1 MNPPNVSR
9 REMLRTTVGACGA
22 LAVAPMINLGR
33 YRLFAHSPAEYSAR
47 AIRLVQNSVV
57 IDMLSP
63 ITLNFPLMRKWF
75 NDPETFTDADFRR
88 YQESGIDV
96 FHIAVGT
103 GGPEAY
109 DRTLGFISSWN
120 SFLAGQDTRF
130 MRIDSAADLETVTDS
145 GKVGILLGVQN
156 AAHFR
161 RPDDVDTFYHLGQ
174 RVAQLTY
181 NRRNL
186 IGDGSTERTDSGI
199 SDFGVSII
207 ERMNEIG
214 MALDVS
220 HSGDQTTLDAF
231 EISKQPVLI
240 THSNCRTLVPG
251 HPRNKT
257 DEAIRAM
264 ARSGGVMGITG
275 VRNFVKDREPTT
287 IEDMLDHYDHVADL
301 VGVEHVGVG
310 SDIDLDGYD
319 DMPPEDYERL
329 RESYKGSYAFREKID
344 IEGVDHPKRMFD
356 LTEGLIR
363 RGYDDPE
370 IEAILGGNFRRVL
383 SEIWTVPERAEES
396 ADAGAAA

>member
-1 MNPPNVSR
+1 MSPSDLSR
-9 REMLRTTVGACGA
+9 REMLRMTAGACGA

-33 YRLFAHSPAEYSAR
+33 YRLFSQVPTEYSAR

-63 ITLNFPLMRKWF
+63 ITLNFPLMERWF
-75 NDPETFTDADFRR
+75 NDPETFTDADFQR
-88 YQESGIDV
+88 YEESGIDV

-103 GGPEAY
+103 GGPDAY
-109 DRTLGFISSWN
+109 DDTLGFISSWN

-130 MRIDSAADLETVTDS
+130 MRIDSAADLETVADS

-156 AAHFR
+156 SEHFR
-161 RPDDVDTFYHLGQ
+161 TPDDVDRFYHLGQ
-174 RVAQLTY
+174 RVSQLTY
-181 NRRNL
+181 NARNL
-186 IGDGSTERTDSGI
+186 IGDGSTERTDGGI

-207 ERMNEIG
+207 ERMNELG
-214 MALDVS
+214 MAVDVS
-220 HSGDQTTLDAF
+220 HSSDRTTLDAF
-231 EISKQPVLI
+231 ELSKRPVLI
-240 THSNCRTLVPG
+240 THSNCRALVPG

-287 IEDMLDHYDHVADL
+287 IEDLLDHYDHVADL

-329 RESYKGSYAFREKID
+329 RESYKGSYAFREKLD

-363 RGYDDPE
+363 RGYDDSE

-396 ADAGAAA
+396 ADAGAPA